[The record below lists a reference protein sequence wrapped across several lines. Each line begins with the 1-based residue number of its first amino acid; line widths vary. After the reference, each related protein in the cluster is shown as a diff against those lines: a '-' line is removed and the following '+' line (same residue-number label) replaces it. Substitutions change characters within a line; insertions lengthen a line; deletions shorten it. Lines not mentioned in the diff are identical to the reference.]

1 MTRVRFLE
9 REKHYQRHELYL
21 LSTTDTKKR
30 FWECEKADDNSV
42 AGRIKHFASFWE
54 QKLKASKFIMDIIR
68 NGYILSFENI
78 PPPFYAQN
86 NKSNF
91 RETKFVEESI
101 LKLLTDGCIRS
112 VKGTT
117 SLHKPTNRRRK
128 KFKAKASPRPQT
140 HQQTYHSKKFK
151 YESLKNVSELYE
163 KDVYLMTFDPQSGY
177 HHVPY

>member
-21 LSTTDTKKR
+21 LSTTDTTKR

-112 VKGTT
+112 VKEPPHCINPLTVAERNSKQRLVLDLRHINKHIIQKSLNTKALKT
-117 SLHKPTNRRRK
+117 SASFMRK
-128 KFKAKASPRPQT
+128 TST
-140 HQQTYHSKKFK
+140 
-151 YESLKNVSELYE
+151 
-163 KDVYLMTFDPQSGY
+163 
-177 HHVPY
+177 